1 MHLLELVMD
10 FVSIFTLKQDWNIS
24 QRTDCN
30 RLVFDCSRLKPKK
43 LRQLAIQHLS
53 RLQLLLFQA
62 YQKAHEV
69 LKMDCRRRTLPKILA
84 RNEKEFSYSDIHIS
98 LCNRFSNNTNTA
110 AFKSIFIKHI
120 CIYFKRNAIFEQI
133 KSDFVHS
140 VARLHFFSAHFLISA
155 ICSANAH

>member
-110 AFKSIFIKHI
+110 VFKSIFIKHI
-120 CIYFKRNAIFEQI
+120 YIFQTKCNFWTNKI
-133 KSDFVHS
+133 WFCTFGSKAPFLFRS
-140 VARLHFFSAHFLISA
+140 FSNFGYL
-155 ICSANAH
+155 